1 MAKAT
6 FTPPTVAD
14 PTQLGRRFKKRLR
27 SGEVLISGAVIEY
40 LRPSLVKVYRYA
52 GFDFIF
58 LENEHSLFQGSEL
71 ADFVLAA
78 RDNGMPVLAKTAQV
92 ERAELT
98 RMLEAGIS
106 GIQLA
111 RTESREELM
120 AMIDIMKYPPI
131 GTRAGAPCYGHVDY
145 VAPGNASRWLKNAN
159 ASISVLA
166 QIESAPGYEN
176 AEEIITTPHLDML
189 FVGPFDFSI
198 AMGHPGE
205 YDHPVVK
212 KAMRKIL
219 SLCKKHKVPFGTIAS
234 SPQAAR
240 EWMNAGC
247 QWLVVF
253 DEISMI
259 YKSAADTVASY
270 RRGKR

>member
-6 FTPPTVAD
+6 SSAPTVAD
-14 PTQLGRRFKKRLR
+14 PTRLGRGFKKSLR
-27 SGEVLISGAVIEY
+27 SGEMLIGGAVIEY

-52 GFDFIF
+52 GFDFVF

-71 ADFVLAA
+71 TDFVLAA

-92 ERAELT
+92 ERAEFT
-98 RMLEAGIS
+98 RMLEAGIT

-111 RTESREELM
+111 RTESREQLM

-131 GTRAGAPCYGHVDY
+131 GTRAGVPGYGHVDY
-145 VAPGNASRWLKNAN
+145 IAPADAAGWLKKAN

-166 QIESAPGYEN
+166 QIESVRGYEN
-176 AEEIITTPHLDML
+176 AEEIITTPYLDMM

-198 AMGHPGE
+198 ALGHPGE

-212 KAMRKIL
+212 KAMRDIL
-219 SLCKKHKVPFGTIAS
+219 ALCKKHKVPFGTIAS
-234 SPQAAR
+234 GPQAAR
-240 EWMNAGC
+240 EWMDAGC
-247 QWLVVF
+247 QWFLVF
-253 DEISMI
+253 DEINMI
-259 YKSAADTVASY
+259 YQSATDTVASY